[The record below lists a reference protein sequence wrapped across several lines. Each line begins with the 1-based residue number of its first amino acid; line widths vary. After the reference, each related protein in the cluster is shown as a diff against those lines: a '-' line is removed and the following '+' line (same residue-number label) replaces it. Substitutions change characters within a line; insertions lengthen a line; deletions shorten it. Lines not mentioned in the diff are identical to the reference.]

1 VFIIC
6 GDVFEYLKDA
16 RMMNQQL
23 AQAHSA
29 TSFLNALFLEWKGV
43 ERNPEQ
49 FIIPLRTNERI
60 IIPLKKYSLLGR
72 HHYQGQY
79 FLEEY
84 SGAQTELTFEN
95 LIQKICQQ
103 LAPGFGTTDAQM
115 DDFLARVNNSVRN
128 IELSLSQRSDDIQ
141 ALYECPA
148 DFKAAEQGLF
158 IGHTFHPTPKSRSE
172 FSDADYNRYSP
183 EMGGHFALEWWLVKP
198 EIFFQKHSLGFQ
210 DLNWLN
216 DLFIQEMGS
225 DKLKIGF
232 VPFPIHPW
240 QKNFILK
247 HPDVAQYLSDGSIL
261 ELGFATDEWFPT
273 SSLRTIYSA
282 KANYQLKFS
291 MNVRLT
297 NSIRHLLVKELDRG
311 LQVHDVF
318 SHKLGQEF
326 SDHNPQFEVIHE
338 PVYAALK
345 DKQGTPIQISLMMG
359 RFNPF
364 KESSQAI
371 VLATLTQ
378 DHPQFEQNLIQN
390 YIEKYAAAESTD
402 LNTASKL
409 WFIEFLIIAL
419 RPLIKA
425 QSDYG
430 ILLGS
435 HQQNM
440 ILEIRDDRPFK
451 SYFRDCNGTGY
462 SGMGFK
468 LFHSEVASLIKEN
481 GNILE
486 GEEANYLF
494 GYYIIIN
501 TTFNVI
507 SSIAHSG
514 WISEEELII
523 CLRNFLQDLKKEN
536 PKDSSFLDY
545 LLNREALMHKGNFF
559 CSFKDINENTESNP
573 LSIYT
578 EIPNPI
584 YTRTR

>member
-1 VFIIC
+1 MI
-6 GDVFEYLKDA
+6 
-16 RMMNQQL
+16 NQQL

-43 ERNPEQ
+43 EKSQEQ
-49 FIIPLRTNERI
+49 LILPLRTNERI

-79 FLEEY
+79 FLEES
-84 SGAQTELTFEN
+84 SGAQTELSFEN

-103 LAPGFGTTDAQM
+103 LAPEFGTTDTQIN
-115 DDFLARVNNSVRN
+115 DFLARVKNSAGN
-128 IELSLSQRSDDIQ
+128 IEQSLNKRSMDIK
-141 ALYECPA
+141 ALYESAA
-148 DFKAAEQGLF
+148 DFKTAEQGLY

-172 FSDADYNRYSP
+172 FSDADFKRYSP
-183 EMGGHFALEWWLVKP
+183 EMGGHFPLEWTLVKS
-198 EIFFQKHSLGFQ
+198 ELLFQKHSADFQ
-210 DLNWLN
+210 DTNWLT
-216 DLFIQEMGS
+216 DLFIQEMGA
-225 DKLKIGF
+225 DKLKNGF

-240 QKNFILK
+240 QKSFIFK
-247 HPDVAQYLSDGSIL
+247 HPDVTQYLKSGSII
-261 ELGFATDEWFPT
+261 EVGSSIHKWYPT
-273 SSLRTIYSA
+273 SSLRTIFSPTS
-282 KANYQLKFS
+282 NYQLKFS

-297 NSIRHLLVKELDRG
+297 NSVRHLLVKELDRG

-318 SHKLGQEF
+318 THKLGAEF
-326 SDHNPQFEVIHE
+326 TEQNPQFQLIHE
-338 PVYAALK
+338 PVYAAIK
-345 DKQGTPIQISLMMG
+345 DHQGNPIQISLMMG
-359 RFNPF
+359 RQNPF
-364 KESSQAI
+364 KEASEAI
-371 VLATLTQ
+371 VVATLTQ

-390 YIEKYAAAESTD
+390 YIVKYAANESTD

-409 WFIEFLIIAL
+409 WFIEFLLIAL

-440 ILEIRDDRPFK
+440 ILEIKEDRPYK

-462 SGMGFK
+462 TGMGYK
-468 LFHSEVASLIKEN
+468 LFHPEIPSLVKEN

-584 YTRTR
+584 FTRTR

>member
-1 VFIIC
+1 MI
-6 GDVFEYLKDA
+6 Y
-16 RMMNQQL
+16 QQL

-43 ERNPEQ
+43 EKYSEHL
-49 FIIPLRTNERI
+49 ILPLRTNERI

-79 FLEEY
+79 FLEES
-84 SGAQTELTFEN
+84 SGAQTELSFEN
-95 LIQKICQQ
+95 LIKKICHQ
-103 LAPGFGTTDAQM
+103 LAPEFGTTDTQIK
-115 DDFLARVNNSVRN
+115 DFLLRVKNSAGN
-128 IELSLSQRSDDIQ
+128 IEQSLSKRSMDIKS
-141 ALYECPA
+141 LYEAPA
-148 DFKAAEQGLF
+148 DFKAAEQGLY

-172 FSDADYNRYSP
+172 FSDDDYNRYSP
-183 EMGGHFALEWWLVKP
+183 EMGGHFPLVWTLVKL
-198 EIFFQKHSLGFQ
+198 ELLFQKHATGFKDQ
-210 DLNWLN
+210 NWLT
-216 DLFIQEMGS
+216 DLLVQEMGA
-225 DKLKIGF
+225 DKLMNGY

-240 QKNFILK
+240 QKSFIFK
-247 HPDVAQYLSDGSIL
+247 HPDVAEYLKKGLII
-261 ELGFATDEWFPT
+261 ELGSSSHEWSPT
-273 SSLRTIYSA
+273 SSLRTIYSPHA
-282 KANYQLKFS
+282 DYQLKFS

-297 NSIRHLLVKELDRG
+297 NSVRHLLVKELDRG

-318 SHKLGQEF
+318 SHHLGKEF
-326 SDHNPQFEVIHE
+326 TEQNPHFEVIHE
-338 PVYAALK
+338 PVYAALR
-345 DKQGTPIQISLMMG
+345 DQHGQPIQISLMMG
-359 RFNPF
+359 RHNPF
-364 KESSQAI
+364 KDSSEAI
-371 VLATLTQ
+371 VVATLTQ
-378 DHPQFEQNLIQN
+378 DHPHFEQNLIQN
-390 YIEKYAAAESTD
+390 YIEKYASKESTD
-402 LNTASKL
+402 LNTASKS

-440 ILEIRDDRPFK
+440 ILEIKDDRPFK

-462 SGMGFK
+462 TGMGYN
-468 LFHSEVASLIKEN
+468 LFHPEISSLVKDN

-486 GEEANYLF
+486 GEEAKYLF

-559 CSFKDINENTESNP
+559 CSFKGINENTESNP

-584 YTRTR
+584 FARIR